1 METGESCQFLS
12 WRQFLDFRKETAQ
25 SRRYIRSKASERFLH
40 AVAAT
45 CRNRIRE
52 LEKGRT
58 LWRAQLGNSWQAD
71 AELGEK
77 RPRPHQAA
85 RMKPMEDRARE
96 GRVNP
101 KGIPCLYLATTRE
114 SAMSEVRPWIGSMIT
129 LARFDVARTLELV
142 DCSVAHDERPHFEQ
156 EPSYADIEGAVW
168 AHIDRAFSLPVTPN
182 HDTADYAATQILAE
196 LFRSEGY
203 DGVLYKSAVGAD
215 GYNIALFNLSSAIYV
230 DANIFEVKNV
240 NYAFSEIR

>member
-1 METGESCQFLS
+1 MLNEDKCRFVS

-25 SRRYIRSKASERFLH
+25 SRRYIRSNASERFLE

-52 LEKGRT
+52 IEKGRT

-114 SAMSEVRPWIGSMIT
+114 TAMSEVRPWIGSMIS
-129 LARFDVARTLELV
+129 LGRFEVVRTLELV
-142 DCSVAHDERPHFEQ
+142 DCSVAHDERPFFDH

-215 GYNIALFNLSSAIYV
+215 GYNIALFDLSTARYM
-230 DANIFEVKNV
+230 DADIFEAKTVQ
-240 NYAFSEIR
+240 YEFLEIK